1 MIQAYVDQVM
11 LQWFRGPIE
20 VGYYSAAI
28 KLISAMG
35 FVPMILKNSL
45 FPAIVNAKN
54 ESIEFY
60 NKRMLNYYRLS
71 FLVFLIFSIPIFFI
85 SEDLVVFLF
94 GEEYQ
99 PAGMLFALSAFRLL
113 FANMGVAR
121 ETYLLNENLMKYSMV
136 TLGIGT
142 ITNIGLNYLWIPA
155 YGAEGAIVTTILSFF
170 VSIFLCDF
178 FYFKT
183 RRNVILMFLGM
194 VTFYKIKVK

>member
-1 MIQAYVDQVM
+1 
-11 LQWFRGPIE
+11 
-20 VGYYSAAI
+20 
-28 KLISAMG
+28 
-35 FVPMILKNSL
+35 
-45 FPAIVNAKN
+45 
-54 ESIEFY
+54 
-60 NKRMLNYYRLS
+60 
-71 FLVFLIFSIPIFFI
+71 
-85 SEDLVVFLF
+85 
-94 GEEYQ
+94 
-99 PAGMLFALSAFRLL
+99 
-113 FANMGVAR
+113 
-121 ETYLLNENLMKYSMV
+121 MKYSMV

>member
-20 VGYYSAAI
+20 VGYYSVAI
-28 KLISAMG
+28 KLIAVMG
-35 FVPMILKNSL
+35 FVPMVLKNSL

-71 FLVFLIFSIPIFFI
+71 FLLFLIFSIPIFFI

-99 PAGMLFALSAFRLL
+99 PAGMLFALLAFRLL
-113 FANMGVAR
+113 FTNMGVAR
-121 ETYLLNENLMKYSMV
+121 GAYLLNENLMKYSMV

-142 ITNIGLNYLWIPA
+142 IINIGLNYLWIPV
-155 YGAEGAIVTTILSFF
+155 YGAEGAIVATILSFF
-170 VSIFLCDF
+170 VSIFLFDF

-194 VTFYKIKVK
+194 VTFYKIKL